1 MGGSQTYPYG
11 STAAVR
17 GHVLAALGV
26 LKVATAD
33 QVRRLMCPGHKD
45 NKAVRNAAL
54 DLARHGLTLLEGNTR
69 DGQKLWGADP
79 AGSGRGR
86 RSPGPPGR

>member
-54 DLARHGLTLLEGNTR
+54 D
-69 DGQKLWGADP
+69 WP
-79 AGSGRGR
+79 ATG
-86 RSPGPPGR
+86 

>member
-1 MGGSQTYPYG
+1 MFWSSGNRGRAVGGSKAYPYG

-26 LKVATAD
+26 LRVATAA
-33 QVRRLMCPGHKD
+33 QVRQLMCPGHKD

-54 DLARHGLTLLEGNTR
+54 DLARHGLAYAFPERRETR
-69 DGQKLWGADP
+69 FAD
-79 AGSGRGR
+79 SSECR
-86 RSPGPPGR
+86 